1 MRRLA
6 YIDALRGYA
15 ILGVIAVHASQYFP
29 NLNWTVQQL
38 VEEGARG
45 VQLFFVASALS
56 LMFSWHDRNDGAAAF
71 YIRRV
76 FRIAPMFWLA
86 IAFFLFV
93 AGNGPRLWAPHGIG
107 WAQIASSVALVHGF
121 HPETLDAIVPG
132 SWSIADEMIFY
143 AIFPVLALT
152 VRSRRVAA
160 IALVIS
166 LVFAARFFDF
176 STPILLAVM
185 PEQDPA
191 LLKGFS
197 YLWFPNQLPSFL
209 TGILLFHLLQ
219 EQKQPLERGAVR
231 TGLIAS
237 VALMVVL
244 PFTFIS
250 FRSFPAYLYML
261 LSIQLQMVYALV
273 FGLFTFCLAQRPNL
287 VLVNPVIRF
296 IGKVSYSA
304 YFWHFAV
311 IAVSVRV
318 GVDLSGLAH
327 QDIYFIFVF
336 MAIATLSIAG
346 GAVTYRCIEV
356 PMIKIGA
363 TLLRA
368 MSNAKGPLEA
378 QPLRAG

>member
-1 MRRLA
+1 
-6 YIDALRGYA
+6 
-15 ILGVIAVHASQYFP
+15 
-29 NLNWTVQQL
+29 
-38 VEEGARG
+38 
-45 VQLFFVASALS
+45 
-56 LMFSWHDRNDGAAAF
+56 
-71 YIRRV
+71 
-76 FRIAPMFWLA
+76 
-86 IAFFLFV
+86 
-93 AGNGPRLWAPHGIG
+93 
-107 WAQIASSVALVHGF
+107 
-121 HPETLDAIVPG
+121 
-132 SWSIADEMIFY
+132 
-143 AIFPVLALT
+143 
-152 VRSRRVAA
+152 
-160 IALVIS
+160 
-166 LVFAARFFDF
+166 
-176 STPILLAVM
+176 
-185 PEQDPA
+185 
-191 LLKGFS
+191 
-197 YLWFPNQLPSFL
+197 
-209 TGILLFHLLQ
+209 
-219 EQKQPLERGAVR
+219 
-231 TGLIAS
+231 
-237 VALMVVL
+237 
-244 PFTFIS
+244 
-250 FRSFPAYLYML
+250 ML
-261 LSIQLQMVYALV
+261 YALV